1 MDNKKP
7 ERLSALVRRF
17 NGKRIAVVGDL
28 MLDAYTWGKVS
39 RISPEA
45 PVPVVQITK
54 QTYCLGGA
62 ANVMRNIVTLG
73 GEVSAFGVVGH
84 DHSGEKLKEQLE
96 EYGIEYSGIFS
107 DSTRPTILKQ
117 RVMAGAQQLLRIDDE
132 LLAPVSDSIR
142 NEILQAVTPLLESG
156 RIDAL
161 ILEDYAKG
169 LFSEA
174 FAQSLIDTANRNH
187 VMVTLDPNPKNPM
200 RLKGLTI
207 MKPNRAEA
215 YALASCSPAQIA
227 TNEERMK
234 ELVHVAS
241 VIRREW
247 QVKYL
252 LISLA
257 EQGMALFMEN
267 DRCSIIPTRAKEVFD
282 VSGAGDTVI
291 AASTLT
297 LAVEDDPVASAE
309 IANYAAGIVV
319 GKLGTATVS
328 SDELLA
334 ELSNG

>member
-39 RISPEA
+39 R
-45 PVPVVQITK
+45 ITK

-84 DHSGEKLKEQLE
+84 DHSGEKLKEQLA

-169 LFSEA
+169 LFPKLS
-174 FAQSLIDTANRNH
+174 RN
-187 VMVTLDPNPKNPM
+187 P
-200 RLKGLTI
+200 
-207 MKPNRAEA
+207 
-215 YALASCSPAQIA
+215 
-227 TNEERMK
+227 
-234 ELVHVAS
+234 
-241 VIRREW
+241 
-247 QVKYL
+247 
-252 LISLA
+252 
-257 EQGMALFMEN
+257 
-267 DRCSIIPTRAKEVFD
+267 
-282 VSGAGDTVI
+282 
-291 AASTLT
+291 
-297 LAVEDDPVASAE
+297 
-309 IANYAAGIVV
+309 
-319 GKLGTATVS
+319 
-328 SDELLA
+328 
-334 ELSNG
+334 

>member
-17 NGKRIAVVGDL
+17 NGKRIAVGGDL

-84 DHSGEKLKEQLE
+84 DHSGEKLKEQLA

-142 NEILQAVTPLLESG
+142 NEILQAVTPLLENG

-187 VMVTLDPNPKNPM
+187 VEKPDAPQGTHHHETQQGGGLCA
-200 RLKGLTI
+200 RLL
-207 MKPNRAEA
+207 
-215 YALASCSPAQIA
+215 Q
-227 TNEERMK
+227 
-234 ELVHVAS
+234 
-241 VIRREW
+241 
-247 QVKYL
+247 
-252 LISLA
+252 
-257 EQGMALFMEN
+257 
-267 DRCSIIPTRAKEVFD
+267 
-282 VSGAGDTVI
+282 SGADR
-291 AASTLT
+291 
-297 LAVEDDPVASAE
+297 
-309 IANYAAGIVV
+309 NQ
-319 GKLGTATVS
+319 
-328 SDELLA
+328 
-334 ELSNG
+334 